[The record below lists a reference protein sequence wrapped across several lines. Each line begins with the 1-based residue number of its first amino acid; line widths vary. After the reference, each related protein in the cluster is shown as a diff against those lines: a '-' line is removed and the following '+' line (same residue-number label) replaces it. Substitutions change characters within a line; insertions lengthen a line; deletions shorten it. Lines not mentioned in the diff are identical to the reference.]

1 MALLPKSLPR
11 FLLAGCSYFAARSMA
26 EEAQLVFCPYN
37 YIINS
42 AIRRAMEVDLK
53 DSIVILD
60 EAQYAPSSYRSL
72 TICLHGTLL
81 TYVV

>member
-1 MALLPKSLPR
+1 MKRP
-11 FLLAGCSYFAARSMA
+11 LLAGCSYFASRSMA

-42 AIRRAMEVDLK
+42 TIRKAMEVDLK

-60 EAQYAPSSYRSL
+60 EAQYAPRPYSSFAN
-72 TICLHGTLL
+72 CLQ
-81 TYVV
+81 